1 MQTIARLAPLVAAFA
16 AIFGSAGAS
25 AQAQGQAPPPPPCS
39 AAEHRQLDFWVGE
52 WEAETQA
59 PDGSTVTATNSIT
72 RDFGACVIREHFRL
86 PRGNPDGSEFVGGS
100 YSIYDRPTSS
110 WRQMWVD
117 NAGGMFDLRG
127 GPVSGQGHVFELV
140 NIEPR
145 GPERGERRMI
155 WEDVHPDRFVW
166 RWQRHEADGSWSDLW
181 VLRYRRRGE
190 AEESRGG

>member
-1 MQTIARLAPLVAAFA
+1 MGGRDP
-16 AIFGSAGAS
+16 G
-25 AQAQGQAPPPPPCS
+25 
-39 AAEHRQLDFWVGE
+39 
-52 WEAETQA
+52 

-127 GPVSGQGHVFELV
+127 GPVSGQGQSSSWS
-140 NIEPR
+140 ISSR
-145 GPERGERRMI
+145 AGQERGERRMI

-181 VLRYRRRGE
+181 VLRYRRRGQP
-190 AEESRGG
+190 EESRGG